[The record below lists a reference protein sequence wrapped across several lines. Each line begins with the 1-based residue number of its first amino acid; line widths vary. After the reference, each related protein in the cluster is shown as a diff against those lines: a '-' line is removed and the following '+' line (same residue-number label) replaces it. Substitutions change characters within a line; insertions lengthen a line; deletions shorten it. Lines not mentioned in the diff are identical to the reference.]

1 MEKIKRII
9 QGDKVIWVMAIMLA
23 LISMLAVYSASES
36 YANNRFHGSNAFV
49 LLKHSAL
56 LLAGLLAMAG
66 TSCVQYRRYAKILS
80 ALFWVSLPL
89 LLLTIVLGR
98 NLNSASRVIGIG
110 FISFQTSDLAKVTL
124 VGYLAMV
131 LTQEREQMSSLKNLL
146 KRVIVPILAAVGL
159 IFPENF
165 STAALLFAVCLVMM
179 FIGRVKMKYILG
191 FVGTIVLVGG
201 LAVFIMYKIGEAN
214 PETTNRA
221 STWVHRIQRFLAD
234 DEEVDNDANF
244 QVMQSKV
251 AIAGGGVIGKSP
263 GKSTQRNVLPHPY
276 SDFIYAI
283 ILEEYGLAGGIFV
296 LLIYMIILFRATR
309 VVIRAPQSF
318 GALLSFGLAFS
329 LVMQAMVNMG
339 VAVGLLPVTGQP
351 LPFVSM
357 GGTSLIFTGASIGM
371 IISVTKDINKSDER
385 TAEIE
390 AAEAD
395 S

>member
-1 MEKIKRII
+1 MEKIKKIV
-9 QGDKVIWVMAIMLA
+9 QGDKVIWIMVVLLV

-49 LLKHSAL
+49 LLKHSVL
-56 LLAGLLAMAG
+56 LLFGFLAMVG
-66 TSCVQYRRYAKILS
+66 TSCVQYRRYAKILPV
-80 ALFWVSLPL
+80 LFWVSLPL
-89 LLLTIVLGR
+89 LLLTIVMGR
-98 NLNSASRVIGIG
+98 NINSASRVIGIG
-110 FISFQTSDLAKVTL
+110 FISFQTSDLAKITL

-131 LTQEREQMSSLKNLL
+131 LTKERDKMDSLKYLII
-146 KRVIVPILAAVGL
+146 RVIIPILAAVGL

-165 STAALLFAVCLVMM
+165 STAALLFVVCLVMM
-179 FIGRVKMKYILG
+179 FIGRVKMKYLLG

-214 PETTNRA
+214 PESANRA
-221 STWVHRIQRFLAD
+221 STWVHRIQRFVGDEDEAD
-234 DEEVDNDANF
+234 SDANF

-251 AIAGGGVIGKSP
+251 AIAGGGIFGKLP

-283 ILEEYGLAGGIFV
+283 ILEEYGLAGGMLV
-296 LLIYMIILFRATR
+296 LLIYMIILYRATR
-309 VVIRAPQSF
+309 IVIRAPQF

-357 GGTSLIFTGASIGM
+357 GGTSLLFTGASIGI
-371 IISVTKDINKSDER
+371 IISVTKDLDKNEER
-385 TAEIE
+385 KAELE

>member
-1 MEKIKRII
+1 MEKIKKIV
-9 QGDKVIWVMAIMLA
+9 QGDKVIWIMVVLLV

-49 LLKHSAL
+49 LLKHSVL
-56 LLAGLLAMAG
+56 LLFGFLAMVG
-66 TSCVQYRRYAKILS
+66 TSCVQYRRYAKILPV
-80 ALFWVSLPL
+80 LFWVSLPL
-89 LLLTIVLGR
+89 LLLTIVMGR
-98 NLNSASRVIGIG
+98 NINSASRVIGIG
-110 FISFQTSDLAKVTL
+110 FISFQTSDLAKITL

-131 LTQEREQMSSLKNLL
+131 LTKERDKMDSLKYLII
-146 KRVIVPILAAVGL
+146 RVIIPILAAVGL

-165 STAALLFAVCLVMM
+165 STAALLFVVCLVMM
-179 FIGRVKMKYILG
+179 FIGRVKMKYLLG

-214 PETTNRA
+214 PESTNRA
-221 STWVHRIQRFLAD
+221 STWVHRIQRFVGDEDEAD
-234 DEEVDNDANF
+234 SDANF

-251 AIAGGGVIGKSP
+251 AIAGGGIFGKLP

-283 ILEEYGLAGGIFV
+283 ILEEYGLAGGMLV
-296 LLIYMIILFRATR
+296 LLIYMIILYRATR
-309 VVIRAPQSF
+309 IVIRAPQF

-357 GGTSLIFTGASIGM
+357 GGTSLLFTGASIGI
-371 IISVTKDINKSDER
+371 IISVTKDLDKNEER
-385 TAEIE
+385 TTELE

>member
-1 MEKIKRII
+1 MEKIKKIVR
-9 QGDKVIWVMAIMLA
+9 GDKVIWTTVILLV

-56 LLAGLLAMAG
+56 LLLGFLAMVGA
-66 TSCVQYRRYAKILS
+66 SCVQYRRYARILS

-89 LLLTIVLGR
+89 LLLTIVMGR
-98 NLNSASRVIGIG
+98 NINSASRVIGIG
-110 FISFQTSDLAKVTL
+110 FISFQTSDLAKITL

-131 LTQEREQMSSLKNLL
+131 LTKERDKMDSLKYLII
-146 KRVIVPILAAVGL
+146 RVIIPILAAVGL

-165 STAALLFAVCLVMM
+165 STAALLFVVCLVMM
-179 FIGRVKMKYILG
+179 FIGRVKMKYLLG

-214 PETTNRA
+214 PESTNRA
-221 STWVHRIQRFLAD
+221 STWVHRIQRFVGDEDEAD
-234 DEEVDNDANF
+234 SDANF

-251 AIAGGGVIGKSP
+251 AIAGGGIFGKLP

-296 LLIYMIILFRATR
+296 LLIYMIIMFRATR
-309 VVIRAPQSF
+309 IVIRAPQF

-329 LVMQAMVNMG
+329 LVIQAMVNMG

-357 GGTSLIFTGASIGM
+357 GGTSLLFTGASIGI
-371 IISVTKDINKSDER
+371 IISVTKDLDKNEEQ
-385 TAEIE
+385 TAELE
-390 AAEAD
+390 TAEAD

>member
-1 MEKIKRII
+1 MEKIKKIV
-9 QGDKVIWVMAIMLA
+9 QGDKVIWIMVVLLV

-49 LLKHSAL
+49 LLKHSVL
-56 LLAGLLAMAG
+56 LLFGFLAMVG
-66 TSCVQYRRYAKILS
+66 TSCVQYRRYAKILPV
-80 ALFWVSLPL
+80 LFWVSLPL
-89 LLLTIVLGR
+89 LLLTIVMGR
-98 NLNSASRVIGIG
+98 NINSASRVIGIG
-110 FISFQTSDLAKVTL
+110 FISFQTSDLAKITL

-131 LTQEREQMSSLKNLL
+131 LTKERDKMDSLKYLII
-146 KRVIVPILAAVGL
+146 RVIIPILAAVGL

-165 STAALLFAVCLVMM
+165 STAALLFVVCLVMM
-179 FIGRVKMKYILG
+179 FIGRVKMKYLLG

-214 PETTNRA
+214 PESTNRA
-221 STWVHRIQRFLAD
+221 STWVHRIQRFVGDEDEAD
-234 DEEVDNDANF
+234 SDANF

-251 AIAGGGVIGKSP
+251 AIAGGGIFGKLP

-283 ILEEYGLAGGIFV
+283 ILEEYGLAGGMLV
-296 LLIYMIILFRATR
+296 LLIYMIILYRATR
-309 VVIRAPQSF
+309 IVIRAPQF

-357 GGTSLIFTGASIGM
+357 GGTSLLFTGASIGI
-371 IISVTKDINKSDER
+371 IISVTKDLDKNEER
-385 TAEIE
+385 KAELE

>member
-1 MEKIKRII
+1 MEKIKKIV
-9 QGDKVIWVMAIMLA
+9 QGDKVIWTMVVLLV

-56 LLAGLLAMAG
+56 LLFGFLAMVGA
-66 TSCVQYRRYAKILS
+66 SCVQYRRYAKILPV
-80 ALFWVSLPL
+80 LFWVSLPL
-89 LLLTIVLGR
+89 LLLTIVMGR
-98 NLNSASRVIGIG
+98 NINSASRVIGIG
-110 FISFQTSDLAKVTL
+110 FISFQTSDLAKITL

-131 LTQEREQMSSLKNLL
+131 LTKERDKMASLKYLIM
-146 KRVIVPILAAVGL
+146 RVIIPILAAVGL

-179 FIGRVKMKYILG
+179 FIGRVKMKYLLG

-201 LAVFIMYKIGEAN
+201 LAVFIMYEIGEAN
-214 PETTNRA
+214 PESTNRA
-221 STWVHRIQRFLAD
+221 STWVHRIQRFMAD
-234 DEEVDNDANF
+234 DEDVDSDANF

-251 AIAGGGVIGKSP
+251 AIAGGGVFGKSP

-283 ILEEYGLAGGIFV
+283 ILEEYGLAGGISV
-296 LLIYMIILFRATR
+296 LLIYMIILYRATR
-309 VVIRAPQSF
+309 IVIRAPQF

-357 GGTSLIFTGASIGM
+357 GGTSLLFTGASIGI
-371 IISVTKDINKSDER
+371 IISVTKDLDKNEER
-385 TAEIE
+385 TAELE